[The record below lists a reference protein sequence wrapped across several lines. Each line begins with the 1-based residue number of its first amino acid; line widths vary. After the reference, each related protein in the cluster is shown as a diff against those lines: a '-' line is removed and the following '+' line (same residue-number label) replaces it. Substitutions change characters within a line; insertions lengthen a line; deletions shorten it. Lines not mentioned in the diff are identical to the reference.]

1 MESLEMQSVCNCP
14 VLRMISEFVVLV
26 SINKMENVTYDL
38 SLSRLQSG
46 EWDSIVSCKILCTYS
61 SVIIIHMELMYI
73 CGQNTG
79 CGGGCG
85 ARSLTTS
92 CWLCFEI
99 IKSFV
104 LYVLLCCAVLAIL
117 KYCYRLE
124 FLQITPVSAYLLRQ
138 RDRSGLRTRQWRD
151 TKPVCVRGRR
161 RGERGCGLR

>member
-1 MESLEMQSVCNCP
+1 
-14 VLRMISEFVVLV
+14 MISEFVVLV

-46 EWDSIVSCKILCTYS
+46 ESCQILCIYS
-61 SVIIIHMELMYI
+61 SVIIIYMELMYI
-73 CGQNTG
+73 CGLNTG

-85 ARSLTTS
+85 TRSLTAS
-92 CWLCFEI
+92 SWLCFEI
-99 IKSFV
+99 VKSFV

-161 RGERGCGLR
+161 HGERGCGLR